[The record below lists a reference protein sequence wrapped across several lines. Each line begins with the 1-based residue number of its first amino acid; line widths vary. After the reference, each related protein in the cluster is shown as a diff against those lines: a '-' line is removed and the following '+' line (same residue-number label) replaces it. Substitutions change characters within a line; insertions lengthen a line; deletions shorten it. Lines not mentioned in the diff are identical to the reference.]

1 MDPQQAAVWSVR
13 DHGADFVD
21 LAGPFELPTRKD
33 VEEEDDDWFFGTSN
47 DDGDDGNNLNF
58 SA

>member
-1 MDPQQAAVWSVR
+1 VWSVR